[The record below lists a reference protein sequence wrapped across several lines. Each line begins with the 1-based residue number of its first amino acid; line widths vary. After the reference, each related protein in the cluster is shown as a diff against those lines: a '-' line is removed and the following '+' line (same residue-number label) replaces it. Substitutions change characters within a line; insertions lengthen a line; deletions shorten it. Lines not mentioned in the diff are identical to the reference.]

1 MTNNEELN
9 EIIIKLNDNRSKLSA
24 LFSLYNSS
32 LLDAEEGR
40 AILSEYYEQMID
52 FKNDLNTLSTL
63 IGNTKKSER
72 SELISKNKS
81 KMKTIHNE
89 IGNVT
94 NGFNSTC
101 KKYRLALS
109 DCGSLK
115 TEYKHEV
122 SELCKRF
129 KSMVD
134 ENTPAIVIKGYK
146 QQVRIIK
153 AIFEKIEALISD
165 YNVKKNKV
173 EEDSEMFNSLVETVN
188 SMIEQLSKIAWVW
201 YENFRN
207 WSRL

>member
-173 EEDSEMFNSLVETVN
+173 EEDSERFNSLVETVN
-188 SMIEQLSKIAWVW
+188 SMVEQLSRIAWGV